1 MGMTIDESIDVLK
14 EHLRILNVDK
24 GIEFWQEIEALEVA
38 LDTMRKYQKIE
49 QIIGRPTGNNA
60 EEKAYN
66 YMMIVKD
73 IKEVL
78 EDGNSD

>member
-1 MGMTIDESIDVLK
+1 MGMTIDTAIIQATLLKDGISKDKYKYEILTTLIDTVK
-14 EHLRILNVDK
+14 
-24 GIEFWQEIEALEVA
+24 
-38 LDTMRKYQKIE
+38 KYQKIE
-49 QIIGRPTGNNA
+49 QIVDRHTGNNA

-78 EDGNSD
+78 EDRNVD